1 MIEKKIKT
9 KKKREKEIAM
19 IGKTEI
25 AIKTVIE
32 IIVIKKMIVVE
43 IVIIKIVIVTE
54 TVKEEQI
61 KDMKD
66 VQGVE
71 IIKIIEEN
79 IDDTY

>member
-9 KKKREKEIAM
+9 KKKREKKIAM
-19 IGKTEI
+19 IEKTEI

-32 IIVIKKMIVVE
+32 IIVIKKMIIVE

-54 TVKEEQI
+54 TVKDEQI
-61 KDMKD
+61 KGMKD
-66 VQGVE
+66 VQEVE